1 MVYETITLDCE
12 AFGFIDLDVMYE
24 EVVEDN
30 SFDHEWGTETRV
42 DKYAVVYQVKL
53 NEQPVAL
60 TKTQVKELEDFIGE
74 NLL

>member
-42 DKYAVVYQVKL
+42 DNYAVVYSVKF
-53 NEQPVAL
+53 NEQQITL
-60 TKTQVKELEDFIGE
+60 TKEQIKNLEDFITE
-74 NLL
+74 HYL

>member
-30 SFDHEWGTETRV
+30 SFDHEFGTETRV

-74 NLL
+74 HLL

>member
-1 MVYETITLDCE
+1 MVYEKITLDCE

-30 SFDHEWGTETRV
+30 SFDHEFGTETRV

-74 NLL
+74 HLL

>member
-30 SFDHEWGTETRV
+30 SFDHEFGTETRV
-42 DKYAVVYQVKL
+42 DKYAVIYEVKL
-53 NEQPVAL
+53 NDQPIAL
-60 TKTQVKELEDFIGE
+60 TKAQVKELEDFIGE
-74 NLL
+74 HLL

>member
-30 SFDHEWGTETRV
+30 SFDHEFGTETRV

>member
-12 AFGFIDLDVMYE
+12 AIGFIDLDVMYE